1 MGKKKRDR
9 VYAAG
14 ALVWRTHK
22 RSLQV
27 LLIHRPRYDDWSW
40 PKGKVDPG
48 ESMPACAVREV
59 AEETGIQVELGLP
72 LPTVKYRV
80 NSSKTKVCR
89 YWAARPIDESRGAV
103 AARRPTSPNP
113 GEVDEVRWVDARKAL
128 KKLTY
133 KHDRDPLGALIDL
146 HDDGFLDTWSVLI
159 ARHGRAKKR
168 SAWPDGEATR
178 PLTKPGHAQARALV
192 PLLAAYGAEEIITS
206 PWARCHDTLAPY
218 AQASGIDM
226 VLAPQVTEHAAKS
239 DPAAARALVGEILE
253 QRDVPTVLCSH
264 RPVLPV
270 ILDAVER
277 KSPHRVLKV
286 LPEDDP
292 YLRTGELLVLHLAR
306 PFRRRARVVSMEMHR
321 PPAPKG
327 KPADLPLPRSGA
339 AGGAEPAGV

>member
-1 MGKKKRDR
+1 MRTGNDYWTCNTIWSRSAAGTSPRTTDAVAKKKRDR

-103 AARRPTSPNP
+103 AARRLTSPTA

-178 PLTKPGHAQARALV
+178 P
-192 PLLAAYGAEEIITS
+192 
-206 PWARCHDTLAPY
+206 D
-218 AQASGIDM
+218 
-226 VLAPQVTEHAAKS
+226 
-239 DPAAARALVGEILE
+239 
-253 QRDVPTVLCSH
+253 
-264 RPVLPV
+264 
-270 ILDAVER
+270 R
-277 KSPHRVLKV
+277 KSTRLNSSHVAISYAVFCLNKKKKV
-286 LPEDDP
+286 
-292 YLRTGELLVLHLAR
+292 
-306 PFRRRARVVSMEMHR
+306 
-321 PPAPKG
+321 
-327 KPADLPLPRSGA
+327 
-339 AGGAEPAGV
+339 